1 MAGDWIKFQID
12 TPDKPE
18 VLAIASRLNI
28 DPDAVVGKLIR
39 VWSWFDKHTVDGNA
53 ESVTLSFLDRITGIT
68 GFGEQRVFVG
78 WIEQNGSVLTMIN
91 FAYHNGKSAKSR
103 ALGKDRVEKH
113 RNGESV
119 TKPLLEKRREEKITT
134 INSSVAKAPK
144 AQRLSISDL
153 PTEWLEFCKLN
164 RPDLQ
169 PQAVFDQFRDY
180 WIAQGGSKGTK
191 LDWFATWRNWVRNQ
205 KSIAGSATSKELP
218 LSTDQQIAHAYEV
231 ECGGDPTKARFN
243 SYYEMKKFVLD
254 FRDKQKRSLA

>member
-68 GFGEQRVFVG
+68 GFGEQMVFVG

-119 TKPLLEKRREEKITT
+119 TKPLLEKRREIG
-134 INSSVAKAPK
+134 
-144 AQRLSISDL
+144 R
-153 PTEWLEFCKLN
+153 
-164 RPDLQ
+164 
-169 PQAVFDQFRDY
+169 
-180 WIAQGGSKGTK
+180 
-191 LDWFATWRNWVRNQ
+191 
-205 KSIAGSATSKELP
+205 
-218 LSTDQQIAHAYEV
+218 AHV
-231 ECGGDPTKARFN
+231 
-243 SYYEMKKFVLD
+243 
-254 FRDKQKRSLA
+254 